1 MYHTN
6 KNTAQL
12 PFDYDSFA
20 SELGQSEL
28 VLYPPSD
35 VTELVRCYDETL
47 TMLLGKFVPLQKVR
61 I

>member
-1 MYHTN
+1 M
-6 KNTAQL
+6 

-20 SELGQSEL
+20 SELRPSEL

-47 TMLLGKFVPLQKVR
+47 TGRTSEKGFFVSVR
-61 I
+61 TSAND